1 MNNRMPHIW
10 FSLLSCILLIAF
22 PCFAQQDIEKRL
34 DQYIKSE
41 MKREKIPGI
50 SLAVLRGGKVE
61 ILKSYG
67 LANVEHNVP
76 VKPETVFQSGSI
88 GKQFTAAAVMLL
100 VQDGKL
106 SLDDK
111 LVKYLPD
118 APASW
123 QKITI
128 RNLLN
133 HTSGMGNFGD
143 EVELWRD
150 YTENQYLDLVKKTPL
165 KFEPGTSWDYSN
177 LGYVT
182 LGILVHKISGKF
194 YGDFLQERIFG
205 PLRMSTARVISEA
218 DIIPNRAAGYRL
230 VEGELKNQEW
240 VSPSNNTTAD
250 GSLYFTVQDLAK
262 WDAALYTD
270 FPLKRSTLQQIFTPA
285 KLVDGTD
292 RPYGFG
298 WHIERVGGRQFAF
311 HGGAWQGFK
320 SFIGRFP
327 EDGLTIIFLAN
338 SWDTREF
345 KLARGLASLFYPE
358 LKAPTHEPIEDKEP
372 GVTQLVRRT
381 LLQLARHSL
390 DSDRFAP
397 ETRSTFFP
405 AKARQIGDSLDTL
418 SIPVAVIY
426 TNELIGRRTAQNRR
440 IFTYLLSDVSKSFV
454 CTVELTT
461 DNKIAKLELSTERP
475 K

>member
-1 MNNRMPHIW
+1 MNNRASKIG
-10 FSLLSCILLIAF
+10 FNLISCILLVGF
-22 PCFAQQDIEKRL
+22 PCFAQQDVEKRI
-34 DQYIKSE
+34 DQYVKSE
-41 MKREKIPGI
+41 MKRQKIPGI
-50 SLAVLRGGKVE
+50 SLAVLRGGKIR

-67 LANVEHNVP
+67 LANIEHNVP

-106 SLDDK
+106 SLDEK
-111 LVKYLPD
+111 LATYLPN

-123 QKITI
+123 QKITV

-143 EVELWRD
+143 EVDLRRD
-150 YTENQYLDLVKKTPL
+150 YTEDQYFDLVTKTPL

-182 LGILVHKISGKF
+182 LGILIHKISGKL

-205 PLRMSTARVISEA
+205 PLKMTTARVISET

-230 VEGELKNQEW
+230 AATELKNQEW
-240 VSPSNNTTAD
+240 VSPTTNSTAD
-250 GSLYFTVQDLAK
+250 GSLYLTIQDLAK
-262 WDAALYTD
+262 WDAALYSD
-270 FPLKRSTLQQIFTPA
+270 FPIKQSTLQQILTPA
-285 KLVDGTD
+285 KLVDGTE

-298 WHIERVGGRQFAF
+298 WHLERVGGRRFAF

-327 EDGLTIIFLAN
+327 EDELTIIFLAN

-358 LKAPTHEPIEDKEP
+358 LKMPSLEPIEDSEP
-372 GVTQLVRRT
+372 EMTQLVRRT
-381 LLQLARHSL
+381 LLKLAKHS
-390 DSDRFAP
+390 SDTESFTP
-397 ETRSTFFP
+397 ESRSTFFP
-405 AKARQIGDSLDTL
+405 AKAKRIGDALDTL
-418 SIPVAVIY
+418 SIPIAVIY
-426 TNELIGRRTAQNRR
+426 TSELIGRRMENDRR
-440 IFTYLLSDVSKSFV
+440 IFTYLLSDVTKSFV
-454 CTVELTT
+454 CTVELTI
-461 DNKIAKLELSTERP
+461 DNKIAELELAAERS